1 MVRQL
6 EKKKEVSVLATGEK
20 MIDDEDA
27 ILERK
32 EEGSEGW
39 NELMQ
44 LRKKKREISRREKE
58 IKEIRSF
65 LNTLKLLEGLTK
77 KTKLQ
82 FVRGPLTH
90 DSGARISPLE

>member
-1 MVRQL
+1 L
-6 EKKKEVSVLATGEK
+6 EKKGEVSVLVTGEK
-20 MIDDEDA
+20 MVDDEDT

-32 EEGSEGW
+32 KERSEGW

-44 LRKKKREISRREKE
+44 SRKKERKTSRREKE

-65 LNTLKLLEGLTK
+65 LNTLKLPEGLTK

-82 FVRGPLTH
+82 FL
-90 DSGARISPLE
+90 

>member
-1 MVRQL
+1 VARQL
-6 EKKKEVSVLATGEK
+6 EKKEEVSVLATEEK
-20 MIDDEDA
+20 MVDDEDA

-44 LRKKKREISRREKE
+44 LRKKKRETSRREKE

-65 LNTLKLLEGLTK
+65 LNTLKLPEGLTK

-90 DSGARISPLE
+90 DSGACISPLE

>member
-20 MIDDEDA
+20 MIDNEDA

-44 LRKKKREISRREKE
+44 LRKKEREMSRREKE

-82 FVRGPLTH
+82 FVRGSLTH

>member
-20 MIDDEDA
+20 MIDNEDA

-44 LRKKKREISRREKE
+44 LRKKEREMSRREKE

-82 FVRGPLTH
+82 FVRRPLTH
-90 DSGARISPLE
+90 DSEAHISPLE